1 MRAFASIQRTRT
13 PAQVYAHR
21 HLIAITVTLGCLLE
35 TLDMTIVNVATHP
48 MMGSL
53 GATLGE
59 ISWVATAY
67 LVANAVIM
75 PASGWLSD
83 WAGRRRYFAWSVA
96 LFTAASLFCALST
109 AVDQLVFWR
118 VAQGLG
124 GGALMGVSQALIVE
138 IYPPEEVGTGMGIFG
153 VGVLLGPLLGPIVGG
168 WIVDHLSWQWIF
180 FINLPLGAAV
190 LALTLVY
197 VPDSPHA
204 VKPQHVDFVGLLLL
218 ALSIGGL
225 QLLLDRGHQLGWFE
239 SGEVVLLAVFSLG
252 CGIAFL
258 IQEWHHPDPVV
269 DPRIF
274 ANRQFA
280 ASTAVSTVFGVV
292 FFGGLFL
299 VPVFQESVLGFTAL
313 EAGLSVLPHAV
324 AGTVI
329 MVVMAALINK
339 PKIDLRPLIALGM
352 ILLAASFVLL
362 STMTLDT
369 GTEDFAVPMI
379 LRGLGTGMINLP
391 LISLCAASLAPRF
404 RGVASGVFNL
414 GRHLGASIGIAIVA
428 TLYENG
434 TMQNRGELLWH
445 LTPWSPETA
454 QRLDLLTEGLPMRGL
469 PEGVAPEAALRL
481 LDATVS
487 IQGGVLAFNQL
498 MVALG
503 VLVALSVPL
512 LLLLRV
518 GRVEGAVAAH

>member
-1 MRAFASIQRTRT
+1 MLASIQRTRT
-13 PAQVYAHR
+13 PAQVHAHR

-35 TLDMTIVNVATHP
+35 TLDMTIVNVALHP
-48 MMGSL
+48 MTGSL

-83 WAGRRRYFAWSVA
+83 WVGRRRYFASSVL

-109 AVDQLVFWR
+109 SVEQLVFWR
-118 VAQGLG
+118 IAQGLG
-124 GGALMGVSQALIVE
+124 GGALMGVSLALIAEV
-138 IYPPEEVGTGMGIFG
+138 YPPQEVGTGMGIFG
-153 VGVLLGPLLGPIVGG
+153 VGALLGPLLGPILGG

-204 VKPQHVDFVGLLLL
+204 ARPKQVDVAGLVLL

-225 QLLLDRGHQLGWFE
+225 QLMLDRGHQLGWFE
-239 SGEVVLLAVFSLG
+239 SGEVVLLAVLSLA

-258 IQEWHHPDPVV
+258 VQEWRHPHPVV
-269 DPRIF
+269 DLRIF

-280 ASTAVSTVFGVV
+280 ASTAICTVFGIV

-299 VPVFQESVLGFTAL
+299 VPVFQESLLGFTAL
-313 EAGLSVLPHAV
+313 EAGLSVLPHAL
-324 AGTVI
+324 ACTVI
-329 MVVMAALINK
+329 MVVMGVLINK
-339 PKIDLRPLIALGM
+339 PRIDLRPLIALGM

-362 STMTLDT
+362 STMTVESGSD
-369 GTEDFAVPMI
+369 DFTLSMI
-379 LRGLGTGMINLP
+379 LRGLGTGMMNLP
-391 LISLCAASLAPRF
+391 LISLSATALAPRF

-414 GRHLGASIGIAIVA
+414 GRQLGASIGVALVA
-428 TLYENG
+428 TFYEQR
-434 TMQNRGELLWH
+434 TTLSRGELLWQ
-445 LTPWSPETA
+445 LTPWSAETA
-454 QRLDLLTEGLPMRGL
+454 QRLELLTGGLAMRGL
-469 PEGVAPEAALRL
+469 PEGAAPETALRL
-481 LDATVS
+481 LDATVDV
-487 IQGGVLAFNQL
+487 QGGVLAFNQI

-503 VLVALSVPL
+503 LFVALTVPL

-518 GRVEGAVAAH
+518 GRVEGAATAVH